1 MPSHNPQNTNILE
14 LSQMFA
20 RTCSDHQN
28 ITHSSST
35 FKKSALIGVHVSS
48 FNSQSFSL
56 INITVTG
63 EDETEGA
70 NFTKGETVSLDN
82 ISFENFVLKTQE

>member
-1 MPSHNPQNTNILE
+1 LITRKLPSLLPPLKNP
-14 LSQMFA
+14 
-20 RTCSDHQN
+20 H
-28 ITHSSST
+28 
-35 FKKSALIGVHVSS
+35 LIGVHISS

-56 INITVTG
+56 INVTVAG

-82 ISFENFVLKTQE
+82 ISLENFVLKTQE